1 MDFQTSLVTYL
12 VYVSLLLVIQGEGE
26 VVLLPIVLGTDLHTG
41 GVLGLLQEEQHLPA
55 LLKRFAKWPKFQ
67 AICLSEIQLVLDS

>member
-1 MDFQTSLVTYL
+1 MDLQTTLVTYL
-12 VYVSLLLVIQGEGE
+12 VYVPVLLVIQGQGE

-55 LLKRFAKWPKFQ
+55 LLKRFAKYPKFLTVS
-67 AICLSEIQLVLDS
+67 LSEIQLVLDS

>member
-1 MDFQTSLVTYL
+1 MDLQSSLVTYL
-12 VYVSLLLVIQGEGE
+12 VYVSVLLVIQGEGE

-55 LLKRFAKWPKFQ
+55 LLKRLTKYPKFQ
-67 AICLSEIQLVLDS
+67 TVRLSEIQLVLDS